1 MHTVIRYILCYVD
14 IIDGGDF
21 FQSRL
26 QCKRARATFF
36 SQFYVHINVK
46 LHVLGENF
54 ENIEVYIE
62 EIRDVRKQLKKKMF
76 LVLMI
81 IVKLT

>member
-14 IIDGGDF
+14 IIGSGDF

-26 QCKRARATFF
+26 QCKRARAIFF

-76 LVLMI
+76 FVLMI